1 MGFTEEAQERLKGP
15 PLTAMRAIIILLLL
29 ITLTGYSQNL
39 KYPRKGTINAYDEAS
54 KGLIDPLN
62 VWEKKEQSSLGK
74 VVAKVYHNE
83 EVTMLKREGSRVYIE
98 TKGKVKG
105 WITYW
110 FIKEF
115 QAEAKKDPLL
125 N

>member
-1 MGFTEEAQERLKGP
+1 MT
-15 PLTAMRAIIILLLL
+15 MRAVTILLLL
-29 ITLTGYSQNL
+29 ITVMGYSQGV
-39 KYPRKGTINAYDEAS
+39 KYPKKGTIYAYDKAS
-54 KGLIDPLN
+54 KGLIDPIN
-62 VWEKKEQSSLGK
+62 VWEKKERPGGR

-83 EVTMLKREGSRVYIE
+83 VVTMLKREGDKVYIE

-115 QAEAKKDPLL
+115 QAEADKDPLL

>member
-1 MGFTEEAQERLKGP
+1 MKALP
-15 PLTAMRAIIILLLL
+15 VLVLLM
-29 ITLTGYSQNL
+29 TVTCYSQNL
-39 KYPRKGTINAYDEAS
+39 KYPRKGIINAYDEAS
-54 KGLIDPLN
+54 KGIIDPLN

-83 EVTMLKREGSRVYIE
+83 EVTLLRREGNRVYIE

>member
-1 MGFTEEAQERLKGP
+1 
-15 PLTAMRAIIILLLL
+15 MRAIIIIFLLL
-29 ITLTGYSQNL
+29 ITVTGYSQNR
-39 KYPRKGTINAYDEAS
+39 KYPRKGIINAYDEAS

-62 VWEKKEQSSLGK
+62 IWEKKEQSPLGK
-74 VVAKVYHNE
+74 IVAKVYHNE
-83 EVTMLKREGSRVYIE
+83 EVTMLKREGIRVHIE
-98 TKGKVKG
+98 TKSKVRG

>member
-1 MGFTEEAQERLKGP
+1 
-15 PLTAMRAIIILLLL
+15 MRTITILLLL
-29 ITLTGYSQNL
+29 ITVIGHSQTP
-39 KYPRKGTINAYDEAS
+39 KYPRKANINAYDEAS
-54 KGLIDPLN
+54 KGLIDPIN
-62 VWEKKEQSSLGK
+62 VWEKKERPGGK

-83 EVTMLKREGSRVYIE
+83 EVTMLRREGDKVYIE